1 MPYWKSSREQAKA
14 RLLRIEAEISEILRT
29 FPELA
34 QLTHRRRRARA
45 SGPDQQ
51 ASNGHHRPHGA
62 RPRGLRTLH

>member
-34 QLTHRRRRARA
+34 QLTHRRRRGRA
-45 SGPDQQ
+45 SGLDQQ
-51 ASNGHHRPHGA
+51 PAAAHHRPHGA
-62 RPRGLRTLH
+62 RSHGLRTLH